1 MPCRSQAERYAMLAA
16 TQIAG
21 LSCLRLMN
29 DNTATALA
37 YGIYKTDLPDADPIT
52 VAFIDMGQAS
62 FQARTLSNMPYSFA
76 ASVNQKFRQHRRESS
91 FRADGA
97 FVTCCAPRQ

>member
-1 MPCRSQAERYAMLAA
+1 MLAA

-52 VAFIDMGQAS
+52 VAFVDMGQAS
-62 FQARTLSNMPYSFA
+62 FQARNVTVHCPGSSP
-76 ASVNQKFRQHRRESS
+76 S
-91 FRADGA
+91 FRSVDSG
-97 FVTCCAPRQ
+97 Q

>member
-1 MPCRSQAERYAMLAA
+1 MLAA

-37 YGIYKTDLPDADPIT
+37 YGIYKTDLPETDPVT

-62 FQARTLSNMPYSFA
+62 FQAR
-76 ASVNQKFRQHRRESS
+76 
-91 FRADGA
+91 
-97 FVTCCAPRQ
+97 PRPSAV